1 MIQDGNPGVLSVMDA
16 SGRLVKQL
24 QIQGNAQVS
33 VADLDAGVYLLQH
46 ASKAETKM
54 VKLIVE

>member
-24 QIQGNAQVS
+24 QIQGNAHVS
-33 VADLDAGVYLLQH
+33 VADLDAGVYMLRH
-46 ASKAETKM
+46 ASTTETKM